1 MSEKEIINKI
11 FARFEEFI
19 NFNDLM
25 LVNREELKVA
35 WAVRDPDGKTLKGF
49 LRIGRR
55 HIPFYA
61 AFNEEAEL
69 TLWIPNI
76 GHIFYPKKTIENFI
90 EENEGEKE

>member
-1 MSEKEIINKI
+1 MSEKEIIDKI

-19 NFNDLM
+19 NSNDLM
-25 LVNREELKVA
+25 LVNIEELKVV

-61 AFNEEAEL
+61 AFHENNDL
-69 TLWIPNI
+69 TLWIPGI
-76 GHIFYPKKTIENFI
+76 GHIFYPDKVVKNFL
-90 EENEGEKE
+90 EEDEKE